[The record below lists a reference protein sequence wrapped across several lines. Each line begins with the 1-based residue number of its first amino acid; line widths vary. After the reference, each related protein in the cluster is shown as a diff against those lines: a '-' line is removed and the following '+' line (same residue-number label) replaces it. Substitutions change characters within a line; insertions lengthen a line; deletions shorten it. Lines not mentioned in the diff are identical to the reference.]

1 MSHLGS
7 GAPARTPARWR
18 WPLLIAAI
26 GLIVSTAA
34 AFAMVVRERA
44 AAGHALA
51 TRGAT
56 IEATLREAV
65 GDGIHS
71 IDAVG
76 AFVRSSNLVMEAEF
90 DRFVSDASGLTDGVF
105 GLGMIRVIPADR
117 LARFN
122 AGLAFQHPGS
132 FVFEV
137 DGLQP
142 VPVGDRRTYYPIQYF
157 ASDDD
162 LPAWGFDAGS
172 DPALLDAITRAL
184 ETDELV
190 ATGFVSFPGRPD
202 VDGVVL
208 FERVEAPIGG
218 GTIGLIAVAMDS
230 SDVLAGVAGTGA
242 QSEIRVDVADVTNLA
257 PAQPSGAWTATIP
270 VADRS
275 WRLDVFGESSAR
287 SVLVGLVVFVAGV
300 ALSALLAAMAAG
312 YTSHTRQRR
321 ELTQL
326 RRLDRQ
332 KDDFLATV
340 SHELRT
346 PLTSIVGF
354 SDALRD
360 DDGFDRSE
368 RREMVEF
375 IAEEA
380 TAMEGIVQ
388 DLLVAA
394 RLQQGGVVPISIGI
408 VADLAVEAQRIAR
421 QVAVIRSAPTTVV
434 GTAAVMADSARVR
447 QIIRNLIDNAARH
460 GKPPVE
466 VTIEERNGR
475 VGMVVTDH
483 GTGVPES
490 AVESLFDRYRSGPN
504 PEGLPASTVIGL
516 WLSRELAR
524 LMGGDL
530 YHLGGSAFELVLVAA
545 PVVEESPLDV
555 VGSYPW

>member
-1 MSHLGS
+1 M
-7 GAPARTPARWR
+7 
-18 WPLLIAAI
+18 
-26 GLIVSTAA
+26 
-34 AFAMVVRERA
+34 F
-44 AAGHALA
+44 
-51 TRGAT
+51 
-56 IEATLREAV
+56 
-65 GDGIHS
+65 
-71 IDAVG
+71 AVG
-76 AFVRSSNLVMEAEF
+76 A
-90 DRFVSDASGLTDGVF
+90 
-105 GLGMIRVIPADR
+105 
-117 LARFN
+117 
-122 AGLAFQHPGS
+122 
-132 FVFEV
+132 
-137 DGLQP
+137 
-142 VPVGDRRTYYPIQYF
+142 
-157 ASDDD
+157 
-162 LPAWGFDAGS
+162 
-172 DPALLDAITRAL
+172 
-184 ETDELV
+184 
-190 ATGFVSFPGRPD
+190 
-202 VDGVVL
+202 
-208 FERVEAPIGG
+208 
-218 GTIGLIAVAMDS
+218 
-230 SDVLAGVAGTGA
+230 
-242 QSEIRVDVADVTNLA
+242 
-257 PAQPSGAWTATIP
+257 
-270 VADRS
+270 
-275 WRLDVFGESSAR
+275 
-287 SVLVGLVVFVAGV
+287 

-321 ELTQL
+321 ELAQL

-504 PEGLPASTVIGL
+504 PDGSRASTGIGL